1 MWNSVKIVLSENWN
15 NRYRMIRLAN
25 YELKS
30 QNYGTMFGFLWNFL
44 NPILQI
50 FTYWFVFAIG
60 LRQEASQE
68 GVPYI
73 IWMIVG
79 LIPWFF
85 MSTAL
90 QASTNS
96 IYSYAGIL
104 KRMKFP
110 LAIVPVKT
118 VFAQFFGHL
127 WAMLIVFIVMIFAGI
142 TFSFKN
148 IQLIYFMFCTLC
160 FLIAFALMFS
170 AITVLF
176 KDFQKILSSIIRL
189 LFYIT
194 PIVWNPETLPE
205 HLQAILRLNPFY
217 YLVEGYR
224 ESLISPYGLLYHKED
239 MIYFWVITIVLF
251 VLGCQVHIKFR
262 RQFIDLL

>member
-1 MWNSVKIVLSENWN
+1 MWDAVKIVLSENWN
-15 NRYRMIRLAN
+15 NRQRMLRLAS

-30 QNYGTMFGFLWNFL
+30 QNYGTVFGSLWNIL
-44 NPILQI
+44 NPALQI
-50 FTYWFVFAIG
+50 LTYWFVFAIG
-60 LRQEASQE
+60 LRQDSTQD

-85 MSTAL
+85 ISATLQTSTL
-90 QASTNS
+90 S

-110 LAIVPVKT
+110 MAIVPVKT
-118 VFAQFFGHL
+118 VFAQFFAHL
-127 WAMLIVFIVMIFAGI
+127 LAMLVMFAVMIFAGV
-142 TFSFKN
+142 TFSLKN
-148 IQLIYFMFCTLC
+148 LQLFYFMFCSIC
-160 FLIAFALMFS
+160 FLVAFSLMFS
-170 AITVLF
+170 AVTVLF
-176 KDFQKILSSIIRL
+176 KDFQKILSSVIRL

-194 PIVWNPETLPE
+194 PIVWNTNSLPE
-205 HLQAILRLNPFY
+205 HLQNVLKLNPLY

-224 ESLISPYGLLYHKED
+224 ESLISPNGLWVHKED
-239 MIYFWVITIVLF
+239 MCYFWCVTILLF
-251 VLGCQVHIKFR
+251 LFGCKAHVKFR

>member
-15 NRYRMIRLAN
+15 NRQRMLRLAR

-30 QNYGTMFGFLWNFL
+30 QNYGTMFGSLWNFL
-44 NPILQI
+44 NPGLQI
-50 FTYWFVFAIG
+50 LTYWFVFAIG
-60 LRQEASQE
+60 LRQSTTQD

-73 IWMIVG
+73 IWMIAG

-85 MSTAL
+85 ISTTL
-90 QASTNS
+90 QVSINS
-96 IYSYAGIL
+96 IFSYAGIL

-118 VFAQFFGHL
+118 VFAQFFAHL
-127 WAMLIVFIVMIFAGI
+127 LAMLVVFAVMICAGVS
-142 TFSFKN
+142 FSWRN
-148 IQLIYFMFCTLC
+148 IQLLYFMFCTLC
-160 FLIAFALMFS
+160 FLIAFSLMFS
-170 AITVLF
+170 AVTVLF
-176 KDFQKILSSIIRL
+176 RDFQKILSSVIRL

-194 PIVWNPETLPE
+194 PIVWNTSSLPV
-205 HLQAILRLNPFY
+205 HLQNVLKLNPMY

-224 ESLISPYGLLYHKED
+224 ESLISPYGLIYHGKQ
-239 MIYFWVITIVLF
+239 MLYFWTVTILLF
-251 VLGCQVHIKFR
+251 LFGCRVHVKFR

>member
-1 MWNSVKIVLSENWN
+1 MWNAVKIVLSENWN
-15 NRYRMIRLAN
+15 NRQRMLRLAS

-30 QNYGTMFGFLWNFL
+30 QNYGTMFGSLWNFL
-44 NPILQI
+44 NPALQI

-60 LRQEASQE
+60 LRQEAPKE

-73 IWMIVG
+73 IWMIAG

-85 MSTAL
+85 ISTTL
-90 QASTNS
+90 QTSTNS

-118 VFAQFFGHL
+118 VFAQFFAHL
-127 WAMLIVFIVMIFAGI
+127 LAMLVVFVVMICAGV
-142 TFSFKN
+142 SFTIKN
-148 IQLIYFMFCTLC
+148 LQLVYFMFCSIC
-160 FLIAFALMFS
+160 FLVAFSLMFS
-170 AITVLF
+170 AVTVLF
-176 KDFQKILSSIIRL
+176 KDFQKILGSIIRL

-194 PIVWNPETLPE
+194 PIVWNTDSLPE
-205 HLQAILRLNPFY
+205 NLKNVLKLNPLY

-224 ESLISPYGLLYHKED
+224 ESLISPYGLWHHKEE
-239 MIYFWVITIVLF
+239 MCYFWIVTIILF
-251 VLGCQVHIKFR
+251 LFGCKVHVKFR